1 MKKFRNIAIA
11 MMVFILATGCG
22 AANAAPTQ
30 QATTQEQAEQATTQE
45 QAEQATTQEQAE
57 QTTEER
63 AEQVLVVTY
72 SDGGYVEV
80 TRTEEGLLV
89 KTSAG
94 DEFPMTGNMPWDELP
109 FGQTVKV
116 DDLQEPFCTA
126 FRDFPH

>member
-57 QTTEER
+57 QATTQEQVEQATEATKVEYNEEER
-63 AEQVLVVTY
+63 RVYFPDGLYMIWDHDRPPTDEELEELLKFWREHTTQEQAEQAT
-72 SDGGYVEV
+72 
-80 TRTEEGLLV
+80 T
-89 KTSAG
+89 
-94 DEFPMTGNMPWDELP
+94 
-109 FGQTVKV
+109 
-116 DDLQEPFCTA
+116 QE
-126 FRDFPH
+126 